1 MHVSRFVA
9 RSAICLALTGLV
21 CSCSTT
27 SGSLPELPAVAS
39 NQYLLGPGDQVRV
52 YVYGIDAFNNN
63 NATFTVGDDG
73 AISLPMIDKVPARGR
88 TYAALEDGI
97 KQALVQHQILT
108 APIVN
113 VQPVALRPFYILGEV
128 AKPGEYTFRPGMSV
142 LAAVSMAGGFT
153 YRADQGHVGITRDIG
168 GRAVVGRAEARDP
181 IRPGDQ
187 IQVYE
192 RWF

>member
-1 MHVSRFVA
+1 MHVSRILV
-9 RSAICLALTGLV
+9 RSVIGLALAGLTS
-21 CSCSTT
+21 SCANRAS
-27 SGSLPELPAVAS
+27 SLPALPAVAN
-39 NQYLLGPGDQVRV
+39 NQYVLGAGDQIRI
-52 YVYGIDAFNNN
+52 YVYGIDAFN

-73 AISLPMIDKVPARGR
+73 DISLPMIDKVPAQGK
-88 TYAALEDGI
+88 TFAALEEGI

-113 VQPVALRPFYILGEV
+113 VQQIALRPFYILGEV

-153 YRADQGHVGITRDIG
+153 FRADQGHVGISRNIDGQT
-168 GRAVVGRAEARDP
+168 VVGRANATDP

>member
-1 MHVSRFVA
+1 MHVPQFVA
-9 RSAICLALTGLV
+9 RSAVCVVLAGLA
-21 CSCSTT
+21 CSCGNSA
-27 SGSLPELPAVAS
+27 GSLPMLPPVPN
-39 NQYLLGPGDQVRV
+39 NQYVLGAGDQVRV
-52 YVYGIDAFNNN
+52 YVYGIEAFNNT
-63 NATFTVGDDG
+63 AAFTVGDDG
-73 AISLPMIDKVPARGR
+73 AVSLPMIDKVPARGK

-97 KQALVQHQILT
+97 RQALIQHQILT

-153 YRADQGHVGITRDIG
+153 YRADQGHVGITRDID
-168 GRAVVGRAEARDP
+168 GRPVVGRAEASDA